1 MKHKKSSRNQ
11 NQKPASAAQPTAAA
25 DRSVNPSGIDFV
37 PSPDEVARRA
47 YFSYVNQGSQPGH
60 EVQHWLEA
68 EAQLVAERNLTRVH
82 GFHNRT

>member
-11 NQKPASAAQPTAAA
+11 NQVSASASRLATEANSNQ
-25 DRSVNPSGIDFV
+25 NEIDFV

-47 YFSYVNQGSQPGH
+47 YFSYVNQGSPQGH

-68 EAQLVAERNLTRVH
+68 EAELIAERNLTRIH
-82 GFHNRT
+82 GFHNKT